1 MRKSKLTKFEYILDH
16 ILFGMI
22 IAYDLIYVVLPWL
35 MPIAYVNRSFKKIII
50 CLLVASVIGCMISYK
65 NRRTVKNVLS
75 DFILGIV
82 IYIIWMFGKYKP
94 NFIRWTLHIAVIITR
109 IGIALILYLYST
121 KKKNRKNLLLKYC
134 FKLIRYNDTFQTRK
148 FNE

>member
-1 MRKSKLTKFEYILDH
+1 
-16 ILFGMI
+16 
-22 IAYDLIYVVLPWL
+22 
-35 MPIAYVNRSFKKIII
+35 
-50 CLLVASVIGCMISYK
+50 MISYK

-94 NFIRWTLHIAVIITR
+94 NFIRWTLRIAVIITR